1 MSVEKQRA
9 LVVYGS
15 QTGQSKSIAEDI
27 TSKIEQLEMKVEIVA
42 MDQSIDKVLRY
53 SRNMVQDKLRH

>member
-27 TSKIEQLEMKVEIVA
+27 TSKIEQLGVNVEIDA
-42 MDQSIDKVLRY
+42 MDQSIDKVLPY
-53 SRNMVQDKLRH
+53 SRNVVYVTSKY